1 MNLFDK
7 LVDEALKNQ
16 PNLLSLRMVVEK
28 ELLHHDILRIL
39 SEHGL
44 LKDLTFI
51 GGTALRAC
59 YGGNRLS
66 EDLDFTGGIDFTR
79 SNLSEMGQILTK
91 SIYDK
96 YEFEVTVSEPQ
107 KDSGNVD
114 TWKIRITTRPE
125 HKTLPAQRINIDICA
140 ITSYERRPMML
151 INPYRVDMGTNGL
164 IIQVQSLEEIYTDK
178 IIAFALRPNRIKY
191 RDLWDIIWLR
201 QKGIAPKIE
210 LIPHKLKD
218 RKCNINDFLD
228 LLIKRVKSLKDEELG
243 VEFIKEM
250 TRFLPSEQMH
260 IISQSGILSFLHDV
274 MSEISLLSSRMLGSE
289 NDFLVKDKQDVP
301 IFSSTK

>member
-66 EDLDFTGGIDFTR
+66 EDLDFTGGTYFTR
-79 SNLSEMGQILTK
+79 CSLSAMGQILTK
-91 SIYDK
+91 NIYNK

-107 KDSGNVD
+107 KDSGSVD

-125 HKTLPAQRINIDICA
+125 QRTLPAQRINIDICA
-140 ITSYERRPMML
+140 LPSYERRPMML
-151 INPYRVDMGTNGL
+151 INSYGVDMGTNGL

-191 RDLWDIIWLR
+191 RDLWDILWLR
-201 QKGIAPKIE
+201 QRGIGPKIE

-218 RKCNINDFLD
+218 RKCDINDFLKS
-228 LLIKRVKSLKDEELG
+228 LTERVKLLQDGGLEA
-243 VEFIKEM
+243 EFIKEM
-250 TRFLPSEQMH
+250 ERFLPPQQMH
-260 IISQSGILSFLHDV
+260 IVSQDGMWSLIGNF
-274 MSEISLLSSRMLGSE
+274 MSEISLLSLRTLGST
-289 NDFLVKDKQDVP
+289 NDFLK
-301 IFSSTK
+301 